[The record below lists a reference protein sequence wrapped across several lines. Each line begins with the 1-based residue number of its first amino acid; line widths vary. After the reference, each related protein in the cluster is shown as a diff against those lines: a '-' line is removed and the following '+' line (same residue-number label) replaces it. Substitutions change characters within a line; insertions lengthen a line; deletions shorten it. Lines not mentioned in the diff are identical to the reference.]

1 MEEPLD
7 SITLAHQI
15 VNLVEEK
22 QATDIVLLDVR
33 ELTSLTAYF
42 VIATVDTT
50 RQSKAIED
58 DLFEKLGIEQKIRP
72 LGIEGASGTGAGWTV
87 LDYGDVII
95 HLFTEEIRQFY
106 NLEELWNKAPI
117 VVKVL

>member
-7 SITLAHQI
+7 SITLAHR
-15 VNLVEEK
+15 VLDLVEDK

-50 RQSKAIED
+50 RQAKAIED
-58 DLFEKLGIEQKIRP
+58 EMFEKLGMEQKIRP
-72 LGIEGASGTGAGWTV
+72 LGIEGADGTGAGWTV
-87 LDYGDVII
+87 LDYGDVIV

-106 NLEELWNKAPI
+106 KLEELWNKAPI
-117 VVKVL
+117 VAKVL

>member
-7 SITLAHQI
+7 SITLAHR
-15 VNLVEEK
+15 VLDLVEDK

-50 RQSKAIED
+50 RQAKAIED
-58 DLFEKLGIEQKIRP
+58 EMFEKLGMEQKIRP
-72 LGIEGASGTGAGWTV
+72 LGIEGADGTGAGWTV
-87 LDYGDVII
+87 LDYGDVIV

-106 NLEELWNKAPI
+106 KLSELWE
-117 VVKVL
+117 

>member
-7 SITLAHQI
+7 SITLARRI
-15 VNLVEEK
+15 VETVEDK

-50 RQSKAIED
+50 RQAKAIED
-58 DLFEKLGIEQKIRP
+58 ELFEKLGVEQKIRP
-72 LGIEGASGTGAGWTV
+72 LGIEGAAGTGAGWTL
-87 LDYGDVII
+87 LDYGDVIA
-95 HLFTEEIRQFY
+95 HFFTEEVRQFY
-106 NLEELWNKAPI
+106 RLEELWSKAPI
-117 VVKVL
+117 VLKVL